1 MILLRLISWPYAR
14 KHVLRCL
21 LTTAGIVLG
30 VGVFV
35 GMRTA
40 NKSVLAAFN
49 QTIDRIAG
57 AAQLQIT
64 AGDAGFDEDVLDKI
78 RELPEVRAAA
88 PVIEATVGTGQ
99 NNLLILGVD
108 MLGDRS
114 IRNYDLE
121 GTDEAGIGIDD
132 PLVFLAQ
139 PDSLMVTKKFADER
153 GLAVNSKLP
162 MRTMQGDQV
171 FTVRGIMKPGGLASA
186 FGGDLAIMDIYAA
199 QKMFGRGRKFDRID
213 IALE

>member
-14 KHVLRCL
+14 KHLLRVL

-57 AAQLQIT
+57 AAQLQVT
-64 AGDAGFDEDVLDKI
+64 AGDAGFDEDVLDKV

-88 PVIEATVGTGQ
+88 PVIEATVSDRAEQSADSGRGYARRPRHPQ
-99 NNLLILGVD
+99 LRSG
-108 MLGDRS
+108 GDR
-114 IRNYDLE
+114 
-121 GTDEAGIGIDD
+121 
-132 PLVFLAQ
+132 
-139 PDSLMVTKKFADER
+139 R
-153 GLAVNSKLP
+153 GH
-162 MRTMQGDQV
+162 
-171 FTVRGIMKPGGLASA
+171 
-186 FGGDLAIMDIYAA
+186 
-199 QKMFGRGRKFDRID
+199 
-213 IALE
+213 